1 MSSVLG
7 PRGERWGPG
16 QGTWKA
22 VSRAS
27 VINMRPG
34 CPNAIAGADADV
46 RHPSRIGSPSR
57 GRIAA

>member
-34 CPNAIAGADADV
+34 VPERD
-46 RHPSRIGSPSR
+46 RR
-57 GRIAA
+57 G